1 MSKKQKITLSF
12 SIIALI
18 ILYSPLTDGVNIGVA
33 SLLIGAS
40 GTGLSGIIGYLAL
53 IQLQALRSPTSA
65 KEYAKIWFG
74 YVFALLC
81 VIRLNLFLIHLDM
94 EYLAQFVILITVY
107 GGLAAIFGY
116 LYGKVKVKNLSD
128 DS

>member
-1 MSKKQKITLSF
+1 MSNKQKITLSF